1 VGWSSPLQWAL
12 PFRDHSPN
20 AGLQGI
26 PVHINGGSLK
36 ALTIIA
42 AIVVAGGS
50 FFQTM
55 PIPGNGAFFSKTASA
70 EDSWRKE
77 FDEVCSRTQD
87 AMVLTTEELRNLVGR
102 CDALKPVIEKLEES
116 HRKVILRRL
125 QMCRELYLFVLET
138 KERK

>member
-1 VGWSSPLQWAL
+1 
-12 PFRDHSPN
+12 
-20 AGLQGI
+20 LQGI

-70 EDSWRKE
+70 EESWRKE